1 MASTFNHPL
10 VSNFE
15 QADDHSKDM
24 HEHRGKT
31 YARHKEMTDF
41 VHAVC
46 EALGGASHFNHDYNV
61 SYIYR
66 PGDTHVL
73 GSIGFG
79 DLRLRKTTKE
89 KNVYYVRTVNINN
102 SKISADHWQH
112 RTVSADKLATAVT
125 LAVKHLEPL
134 DVIDAINMTYP
145 DVSKAISRARD
156 AINGR
161 IRGALTK
168 ILGFYVYGGTDLKA
182 PLFKEM
188 RNITFDSAELNFDMD
203 KLYRQVDAAAEF
215 EGHVVKG
222 LTYVAFSDNYG
233 QPVADI
239 VHLETNT
246 GEPTSPPI
254 RVAVTD
260 IPVWMQGRV
269 AVLNMVKPETYVH
282 GVGMRLDDRVFYI
295 AGE

>member
-1 MASTFNHPL
+1 
-10 VSNFE
+10 
-15 QADDHSKDM
+15 
-24 HEHRGKT
+24 
-31 YARHKEMTDF
+31 
-41 VHAVC
+41 
-46 EALGGASHFNHDYNV
+46 
-61 SYIYR
+61 
-66 PGDTHVL
+66 
-73 GSIGFG
+73 
-79 DLRLRKTTKE
+79 LRLRKTTKE